1 MGASQRRCWPAMCFS
16 CCAGPGRGTADAQAS
31 ESSPMHNLNIMYRAT
46 PICISRPVR
55 RSAVLI
61 AAMLLASACGDNGG
75 RANPDAPVTAVD
87 AIVNNPRNPNGLGP
101 APVIIGPA
109 TDLTQAG
116 AYVLLAKTGI
126 TNVTGSL
133 ISGGHLGLSPAP
145 AGALTGFSETADATG
160 LFSTSASVMPP
171 SKIYTTGNTSPTPSN
186 LTTAVL
192 SMQAAYTDAAS
203 RTNPDKLNLSDGN
216 LSGLTLAPG
225 LYRWGSVVTIGTD
238 ITLAGGPND
247 VWIFQISDRLILS
260 TATAVILSGGAQ
272 AKNIFWVVAGQ
283 VTLHTNAH
291 FEGIL
296 FAQTGITMQTNA
308 SWTGR
313 GLAQSLVA
321 LDNNKIKAP

>member
-1 MGASQRRCWPAMCFS
+1 MCFRWS
-16 CCAGPGRGTADAQAS
+16 AGPARWTVDAQAS
-31 ESSPMHNLNIMYRAT
+31 ESTPMHTLNNTYRAT
-46 PICISRPVR
+46 SLFTLRPVR
-55 RSAVLI
+55 RSAVLF
-61 AAMLLASACGDNGG
+61 AAMLLASACGDNGSG
-75 RANPDAPVTAVD
+75 ANPDAKATVDAKVAVD
-87 AIVNNPRNPNGLGP
+87 ATVNNPRNPNGLGP
-101 APVIIGPA
+101 APVTIGPA

-145 AGALTGFSETADATG
+145 AGALTGFSEIADASG
-160 LFSTSASVMPP
+160 LFSTSVSVMPP

-283 VTLHTNAH
+283 VTLHTDAH

-321 LDNNKIKAP
+321 LDNNRITAP